1 MPSNITIIN
10 TTNADLV
17 DISSEKSRA
26 NGVLLAESDP
36 VEVARIRADIDPE
49 FHNIIKVVKS
59 YEELLERIAEQR
71 PELVLLGRIDKF
83 NYFDTCKECQL
94 IHQDLPI
101 VLLSRQE
108 VINSSFLKL
117 AVSRGLTD
125 IINPDPI
132 KLTQLFQ
139 SLKNDSLPPSLDLSI
154 DRIEDLSIDTTEAR
168 SSITGKMM
176 LAALG
181 EIVTITNNYFGPLA
195 QGNYWRKSHTS
206 IVNDLPSLQNWSAD
220 HFSKINCND
229 LTLERELTNEDIQN
243 LRIWVRIFIG
253 ECERIIVD
261 FGVILNNSDLS
272 SIAKDLLS
280 ES

>member
-1 MPSNITIIN
+1 MPSNIT
-10 TTNADLV
+10 TTNNTHADLV
-17 DISSEKSRA
+17 DIYPGKSHA
-26 NGVLLAESDP
+26 NGVILAESDP
-36 VEVARIRADIDPE
+36 SEVARIRADIDPR
-49 FHNIIKVVKS
+49 FHNTIEVVKS
-59 YEELLERIAEQR
+59 YDELVDKITEQR

-83 NYFDTCKECQL
+83 NYFDTCKECQS

-101 VLLSRQE
+101 VLLSRQQ
-108 VINSSFLKL
+108 VINDSFLKL
-117 AVSRGLTD
+117 AITRGLTD
-125 IINPDPI
+125 IINPDSI
-132 KLTQLFQ
+132 NLNQLFQ
-139 SLKNDSLPPSLDLSI
+139 KLAKQSDRTIVDLSI
-154 DRIEDLSIDTTEAR
+154 VSTAPALPTHTEDR
-168 SSITGKMM
+168 SSITGAMM

-181 EIVTITNNYFGPLA
+181 EIVITTNNYFGPLA

-229 LTLERELTNEDIQN
+229 LILEQKLTTEDIQS

-261 FGVILNNSDLS
+261 FRVILINSDLS
-272 SIAKDLLS
+272 SVAKDLLS

>member
-1 MPSNITIIN
+1 MPRNIATININ
-10 TTNADLV
+10 NANLV
-17 DISSEKSRA
+17 DIYPEKSHA
-26 NGVLLAESDP
+26 HGVLLAESDP
-36 VEVARIRADIDPE
+36 VEVARIRADINPE
-49 FHNIIKVVKS
+49 FHNKIKVVKS
-59 YEELLERIAEQR
+59 YDELLEKITEQR
-71 PELVLLGRIDKF
+71 PELVFLGRIDKF
-83 NYFDTCKECQL
+83 NYFDTCKKCQL
-94 IHQDLPI
+94 IHQNLPI

-108 VINSSFLKL
+108 IINNSFLNL
-117 AVSRGLTD
+117 AISRGLTD

-132 KLTQLFQ
+132 QLNQLFR

-154 DRIEDLSIDTTEAR
+154 DITEPR
-168 SSITGKMM
+168 SSIAGKMM

-220 HFSKINCND
+220 HFSKISCND
-229 LTLERELTNEDIQN
+229 IILEQELTNEDIQS

-261 FGVILNNSDLS
+261 FRVILINSDLS
-272 SIAKDLLS
+272 SAAKDLLS

>member
-1 MPSNITIIN
+1 MPSNITTIN

-17 DISSEKSRA
+17 DIYPEKSHA
-26 NGVLLAESDP
+26 NGVILAESDP
-36 VEVARIRADIDPE
+36 FEVARIHTDINPD
-49 FHNIIKVVKS
+49 FHNKIKVVKS
-59 YEELLERIAEQR
+59 YDELLASIVEQR
-71 PELVLLGRIDKF
+71 PELIILGRIDKF

-94 IHQDLPI
+94 IHQNLPI

-108 VINSSFLKL
+108 IINNSFLKL
-117 AVSRGLTD
+117 AITRGLTD
-125 IINPDPI
+125 IINPNPI
-132 KLTQLFQ
+132 NLNQLFQ
-139 SLKNDSLPPSLDLSI
+139 ALKKDSPPLSFDRSI
-154 DRIEDLSIDTTEAR
+154 DRIEDRASDTTKDR
-168 SSITGKMM
+168 SSITGAMM

-229 LTLERELTNEDIQN
+229 LILGQVLTTEDIQN

-272 SIAKDLLS
+272 SVAKDLLS

>member
-36 VEVARIRADIDPE
+36 VEVARIRADIDPV

-59 YEELLERIAEQR
+59 YDELLKSIAEQR
-71 PELVLLGRIDKF
+71 PELVFLGRIDKF

-94 IHQDLPI
+94 IHRDLPI

-108 VINSSFLKL
+108 VINNSFLKL
-117 AVSRGLTD
+117 AITRGLTD

-132 KLTQLFQ
+132 KLNQLFQ
-139 SLKNDSLPPSLDLSI
+139 SLKNDSLLPSVDLSSDSI
-154 DRIEDLSIDTTEAR
+154 KDCSIDITEAR

>member
-132 KLTQLFQ
+132 KLNQLFR

-181 EIVTITNNYFGPLA
+181 EIVIITNNYFGPLA

>member
-1 MPSNITIIN
+1 MPSNITNTN

-17 DISSEKSRA
+17 ESPSEKSDA
-26 NGVLLAESDP
+26 SGVVLAESDP
-36 VEVARIRADIDPE
+36 FEIAQVRANIDPE
-49 FHNIIKVVKS
+49 FQNMIKVVKS
-59 YEELLERIAEQR
+59 YDELLESITKQK
-71 PELVLLGRIDKF
+71 PELIILGRIDKF

-94 IHQDLPI
+94 IHKNLPI

-108 VINSSFLKL
+108 IVNNSFLKL
-117 AVSRGLTD
+117 AISRGLTD

-132 KLTQLFQ
+132 KLHQLFKT
-139 SLKNDSLPPSLDLSI
+139 LAKDSYQPSFDRSI
-154 DRIEDLSIDTTEAR
+154 DLNEDR
-168 SSITGKMM
+168 SSITGKMI
-176 LAALG
+176 LVAFR
-181 EIVTITNNYFGPLA
+181 EIVTVTNNYFGPLA

-206 IVNDLPSLQNWSAD
+206 IVNELPSLQNWSAD

-229 LTLERELTNEDIQN
+229 LILEQELTKEDIQN

-261 FGVILNNSDLS
+261 FGIVLNNSDLS
-272 SIAKDLLS
+272 SVAKDLLA